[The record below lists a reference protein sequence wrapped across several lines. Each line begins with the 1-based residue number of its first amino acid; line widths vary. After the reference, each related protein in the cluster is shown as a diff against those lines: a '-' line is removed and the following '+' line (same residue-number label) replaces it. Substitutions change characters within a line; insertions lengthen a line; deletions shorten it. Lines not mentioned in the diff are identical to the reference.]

1 MKRSSIRAGLREPFN
16 SISHLAGAALALP
29 ASLILIAAGGAGA
42 ASGHRPATLI
52 ALAVYGLSLFTLFAA
67 SGIYHASTASPKALA
82 RLRQFDHAAIYLLI
96 AGTYT
101 PFCLIAFSGFWK
113 WGLLAII
120 WALAFAGLIATLFIM
135 GLPRG
140 VTAGIYVG
148 MGWMSVFAVREF
160 VAKLSPFTL
169 GWLVAGGL
177 LYTLGAVVYATKKGS
192 FFSGRLGFHEI
203 WHIFVLLAA
212 IAHFISVASLV

>member
-1 MKRSSIRAGLREPFN
+1 MRLGFREPFN

-29 ASLILIAAGGAGA
+29 ASLILIAAGGAGFAGA
-42 ASGHRPATLI
+42 AKLVS
-52 ALAVYGLSLFTLFAA
+52 LAVYGLSLFTLFAA
-67 SGIYHASTASPKALA
+67 SGIYHASRASAKVLA
-82 RLRQFDHAAIYLLI
+82 RLRQFDHAAIYVLI

-120 WALAFAGLIATLFIM
+120 WTLAFAGVIATLFIM

-148 MGWMSVFAVREF
+148 MGWLSVFAAREF
-160 VAKLSPFTL
+160 MAKLSPFTL

-177 LYTLGAVVYATKKGS
+177 LYTVGAVIYATKKGS

>member
-1 MKRSSIRAGLREPFN
+1 MRLGFREPFN

-29 ASLILIAAGGAGA
+29 ASLILMLAGLAGYTGGAGLPKPV
-42 ASGHRPATLI
+42 S
-52 ALAVYGLSLFTLFAA
+52 LAVYGLSLFTLFAA
-67 SGIYHASTASPKALA
+67 SGIYHASRASAEALA
-82 RLRQFDHAAIYLLI
+82 RLRQLDHAAIYVLI

-120 WALAFAGLIATLFIM
+120 WTLAFAGVVATLFIM

-148 MGWMSVFAVREF
+148 MGWLSVFAVREF
-160 VAKLSPFTL
+160 IAKLSPFTL

-177 LYTLGAVVYATKKGS
+177 LYTVGAVIYATKKGS

>member
-1 MKRSSIRAGLREPFN
+1 MKFEFREPFN
-16 SISHLAGAALALP
+16 SISHLVGAALALP
-29 ASLILIAAGGAGA
+29 ASLILMLKGGASA
-42 ASGHRPATLI
+42 ASGTSAAPSI
-52 ALAVYGLSLFTLFAA
+52 ALATYGLSLFTLFAA
-67 SGIYHASTASPKALA
+67 SGIYHASMGSPKALA
-82 RLRQFDHAAIYLLI
+82 RLRQFDHAAIYTLI

-120 WALAFAGLIATLFIM
+120 WTLAFAGVVATLFIM
-135 GLPRG
+135 GLPRA

-148 MGWMSVFAVREF
+148 MGWLSVFAVREF
-160 VAKLSPFTL
+160 MAKLSPSSL
-169 GWLVAGGL
+169 GWLLAGGL
-177 LYTLGAVVYATKKGS
+177 LYTGGAVVYATKKGH

-212 IAHFISVASLV
+212 IAHFISVSSLL